1 MDASP
6 TSDPRSIPQLLS
18 AFTTDFTTLIRKES
32 ELVRAEFAEKLKQL
46 ARGGGEIAGG
56 AILLN
61 VALLILLQALVLG
74 LSKLMDPVF
83 AALLVGV
90 VVAVVG
96 VIMLRAGV
104 KAAELSNLT
113 PERTARQLEKD
124 AQLVK
129 EQAR

>member
-18 AFTTDFTTLIRKES
+18 AFTNDFTTLIRKES
-32 ELVRAEFAEKLKQL
+32 ELVRAEFAQKLKQL

-74 LSKLMDPVF
+74 LSKLMDPTF

-90 VVAVVG
+90 VVAIVG
-96 VIMLRAGV
+96 VVMLRAGV
-104 KAAELSNLT
+104 KAAEPSNLT